1 MSKYKCPGCGYTYDE
16 REGNRKEGY
25 PPNTLWSALPKDWIC
40 PDCAVREK
48 ADFIEVFE
56 KS

>member
-48 ADFIEVFE
+48 ADFIEVSE